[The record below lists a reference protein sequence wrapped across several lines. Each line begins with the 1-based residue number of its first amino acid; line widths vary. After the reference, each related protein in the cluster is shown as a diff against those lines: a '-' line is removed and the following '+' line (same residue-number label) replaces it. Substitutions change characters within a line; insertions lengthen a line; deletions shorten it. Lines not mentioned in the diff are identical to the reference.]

1 MKKTNIIQVD
11 FMKRKTRNLVP
22 ILWVES
28 DNFEGFITNQAYRD
42 LTLEMSSGDYGSH
55 IKETRWVEKA
65 EYEKLIAANQITFC
79 LNKEF

>member
-1 MKKTNIIQVD
+1 MKANAIQIIDFVSRKKKTLI
-11 FMKRKTRNLVP
+11 P

-55 IKETRWVEKA
+55 IKETRWFEKA